1 MPNEANKNKRANH
14 SLQANTTSGE
24 KVEVTNLPFSD
35 SQSWTISFWVKPTTI
50 TAAALTFGG
59 SELYSGAGGFILYLN
74 NPGIIQFYSN
84 PNRTYF
90 AFQTGS
96 NVVSVNTWHHVI
108 FKYNYGVDYR
118 IYVDGILQAVS
129 TGNGGSDLSYQ
140 WPTQDFGLFESA
152 SPSYAGYRLR
162 GALSDW
168 CFFNYALSDTAT
180 SVGDTAT
187 GQIAQLYGDGL
198 SLSNP
203 MSLSPAPTV
212 YYPLSD
218 SVWNGSNYITPNN
231 AVQDYVF
238 DNTNNTRVL
247 TRISVSDLTNCT
259 QAVWFKTSTNAQSN
273 KYLFF
278 CGPYSTFSISLQGT
292 DTVRG
297 DIIVNPATSGA
308 NPSVTFSYADGKWHH
323 YILNFDG
330 SGVSMYIDGVLVAR
344 QARSGTL
351 RNGTTFTAIGNVSGL
366 NSNAGAIGEFSNF
379 IAYEHTLTDGGVSV
393 GDVAGGEIATLYN
406 NGSPIKTLANIP
418 QSSNLKAWYK
428 LDASEIYDNSTTEWE
443 INNSSNPS
451 IYNNFMDFN
460 NFYMKVY
467 PIGSGKNSTGG
478 LTLPDTYTISW
489 WAKTSL
495 SSNGGFF
502 EGELHTGGD
511 SAPWGNIF
519 RYNSIS
525 GGKYRLYNAGSPVD
539 VTSDIANGAWH
550 HILLTYDSSTTTV
563 TVYTDNV
570 QTFTSSSRNYGT
582 GNNIGRIG
590 SGSDGSSYYTGDMSN
605 ISIWDGVV
613 TNSQRDELYNNG
625 APKDLTNNSNYS
637 NLKHWYIF
645 NSQTTGTRTL
655 NDQKGSNNLLAY
667 SQHTPAFGFIN
678 TLAGNSA
685 GMSRSNLIQSNL
697 IRVFNDNV
705 LSLSGG
711 TAAYAQTGSGFYP
724 SSGNFTFSVW
734 LKNTSTSRGGIFS
747 KGTSLSNASEFGL
760 AIAGTGGNFTTGG
773 SADNGKLVFMFDA
786 ASAPAST
793 YLATSEVLES
803 NKWYNF
809 VATYTPGDLKLY
821 LNGSISSST
830 TSITKNTFSDQR
842 PKLNVALQNG
852 WNFKGQTSNWA
863 FFDTVLSPTEVKEI
877 WNNGLPGD
885 LKSHSKTANL
895 KNWIKG
901 VKGAGNQ
908 VLLDY
913 VGSTAFTGSYTIGP
927 PISSG
932 FTDFQGTS
940 SGFSAPSN
948 TVTNIISDAP
958 YSNNNAVSVD
968 MQPTNNGAISN
979 TWGTP
984 TSGRT
989 TETPEVT

>member
-14 SLQANTTSGE
+14 SLQANTSSGE

-96 NVVSVNTWHHVI
+96 NVVSVDTWHHVI

-180 SVGDTAT
+180 TVGDTAT
-187 GQIAQLYGDGL
+187 GQIAQLYGNGS

-203 MSLSPAPTV
+203 MDLFPTPKV
-212 YYPLSD
+212 YYKLSD
-218 SVWNGSNYITPNN
+218 SVWDGSKYITSNN

-238 DNTNNTRVL
+238 DNTNNTRIL
-247 TRISVSDLTNCT
+247 TPISVSDLTNCT

-308 NPSVTFSYADGKWHH
+308 SPSVTFSYADGKWHH

-366 NSNAGAIGEFSNF
+366 NSNAGATGEFSNF
-379 IAYEHTLTDGGVSV
+379 IAYERTLTDGGVSV
-393 GDVAGGEIATLYN
+393 GNTAGGEIATLYN
-406 NGSPIKTLANIP
+406 NGSPTRTLADIP
-418 QSSNLKAWYK
+418 QNSNLKAWYK
-428 LDASEIYDNSTTEWE
+428 LDASEIYNSSTTEWE
-443 INNSSNPS
+443 IENSSNPS
-451 IYNNFMDFN
+451 IYNDFMNFN
-460 NFYMKVY
+460 NYYMRVY
-467 PIGSGKNSTGG
+467 PLGSGKNSTGG

-489 WAKTSL
+489 WVRTSL
-495 SSNGGFF
+495 SSGGGFF
-502 EGELHTGGD
+502 EGENHTGGD
-511 SAPWGNIF
+511 SAAWGNIF

-525 GGKYRLYNAGSPVD
+525 GGKYRLFNANSPVD
-539 VTSDIANGAWH
+539 VTSDIANGKWH
-550 HILLTYDSSTTTV
+550 HILLSYNSSTTTV

-590 SGSDGSSYYTGDMSN
+590 SGSDGTTYYTGDISN

-613 TNSQRDELYNNG
+613 TTSQRNELYNNG
-625 APKDLTNNSNYS
+625 TPKDLTNNSNYS
-637 NLKHWYIF
+637 NLRHWWVL
-645 NSQTTGTRTL
+645 NNKTTGIQ
-655 NDQKGSNNLLAY
+655 DQKGSSNLFTY

-678 TLAGNSA
+678 TLASNSA
-685 GMSRSNLIQSNL
+685 GMSQSNL
-697 IRVFNDNV
+697 VQSNLQTVSSYSKYALNFNGEGDYIDLGRPSALNFTPSVDDFSISSWINIDEENTGCIYSFGAGPNTSNTATQIKIGVPGGSNAGKIQAVIGGSETYSANTVTDSTWKNIIVTVQGATGRVVNIYVNGANNTGTQGTVGNVTANSNGLIGARTSSSPNFFFNGKISNV
-705 LSLSGG
+705 SIWNYELNASQVREIYNEGRPSDLNSFSG
-711 TAAYAQTGSGFYP
+711 TAPVAWWQLGEGVSYDGTYLYAQDYIGNNTGTSNSGMDQ
-724 SSGNFTFSVW
+724 SDIVNGV
-734 LKNTSTSRGGIFS
+734 
-747 KGTSLSNASEFGL
+747 GTSL
-760 AIAGTGGNFTTGG
+760 
-773 SADNGKLVFMFDA
+773 NGA
-786 ASAPAST
+786 
-793 YLATSEVLES
+793 
-803 NKWYNF
+803 
-809 VATYTPGDLKLY
+809 
-821 LNGSISSST
+821 
-830 TSITKNTFSDQR
+830 
-842 PKLNVALQNG
+842 
-852 WNFKGQTSNWA
+852 
-863 FFDTVLSPTEVKEI
+863 
-877 WNNGLPGD
+877 
-885 LKSHSKTANL
+885 
-895 KNWIKG
+895 
-901 VKGAGNQ
+901 
-908 VLLDY
+908 
-913 VGSTAFTGSYTIGP
+913 
-927 PISSG
+927 
-932 FTDFQGTS
+932 S
-940 SGFSAPSN
+940 SGFSAPSA
-948 TVTNIISDAP
+948 TVTNIISNAP
-958 YSNNNAVSVD
+958 YSDKNAVSVN
-968 MQPTNNGAISN
+968 MQSVKSNSGISN
-979 TWGTP
+979 STP
-984 TSGRT
+984 QAT
-989 TETPEVT
+989 